1 MRVARQTILKKVDQ
15 HSGIA
20 NWLFFGSAVI
30 TLYFNSKLQDPFN
43 TPKLVILMLVAAWAF
58 PHLLLGLRQERQSK
72 TYLYLILLSL
82 IFLISG
88 FISAIF
94 SNTKYISFIGETQR
108 KNGYFSYLALV
119 IIFLV
124 AARFLS
130 RNNIKRFQ
138 AIAFS
143 TGLILCVY
151 GLMQTS
157 GLDFVQWN
165 NPYNSIISTVG
176 NPNFAAAI
184 MAVIATLVFG
194 PVLQSNFSTIFK
206 TASLILVIAIIYTI
220 YLSDARQGLISII
233 VGCGTYFLIWVTNR
247 NRKIGTLLGS
257 VGLVS
262 FVLAILG
269 MLQIGPLEKYLYKG
283 SVTLRGYYWRTGIE
297 MFKEHPWF
305 GVGLDRY
312 GSYFK
317 DLRDVSYP
325 LNYGFDITSTN
336 AHNVPIQMFATGGL
350 FFGLSYIL
358 ILGTVASVGVKAILK
373 SSGNDQLIIGSI
385 FSAWM
390 AFQAQSIVSIDNIG
404 ISVWG
409 WLLSGLV
416 IALAKEKNPNDPLK
430 NSGAVRV
437 TQKNNIKLLQPIS
450 SGMLVLLVL
459 IPSTQLIKSESLMF
473 QTRMR
478 FNPSVPESKAQLKEY
493 ADKTI
498 SAGFVD
504 PNYKVTAA
512 SYLVMTGFTNEG
524 MSVLQELN
532 TYDQRNLDTLLT
544 LANFSSRLGKPEI
557 AIKYRLEVAKYDK
570 WNAANYLELGKL
582 YKNTGDNVRML
593 KMLETIDS
601 FAQDTTEGKQALIDL
616 TVK

>member
-1 MRVARQTILKKVDQ
+1 MARQVILKKADQ
-15 HSGIA
+15 NSGIA
-20 NWLFFGSAVI
+20 NWLFFGSAII

-43 TPKLVILMLVAAWAF
+43 TPKLAILMLVAAWAL
-58 PHLLLGLRQERQSK
+58 PHLLLGFRHEKQSK
-72 TYLYLILLSL
+72 TYMYLILFSL
-82 IFLISG
+82 NFLISG
-88 FISAIF
+88 FISAIH
-94 SNTKYISFIGETQR
+94 SNAKYITFFGETQR
-108 KNGYFSYLALV
+108 KNGFLSYFALV

-124 AARFLS
+124 TARIS
-130 RNNIKRFQ
+130 SKNNIKRFH
-138 AIAFS
+138 AIVFS
-143 TGLILCVY
+143 TGLILSTY

-206 TASLILVIAIIYTI
+206 IASLILIIAIVYTI

-233 VGCGTYFLIWVTNR
+233 VGCGSYFVIWLSNRSKKLGIVLSFAGLI
-247 NRKIGTLLGS
+247 
-257 VGLVS
+257 GL
-262 FVLAILG
+262 VLAILG

-297 MFKEHPWF
+297 MFKENPWF

-325 LNYGFDITSTN
+325 LSYGFDITSTN
-336 AHNVPIQMFATGGL
+336 AHNVPIQMFATGGI

-358 ILGTVASVGVKAILK
+358 ILATVAVVGVRAIRK
-373 SSGNDQLIIGSI
+373 SSGNDRLIIGSI
-385 FSAWM
+385 FSAWL

-416 IALAKEKNPNDPLK
+416 IALASEKKPNDLLK
-430 NSGAVRV
+430 NSGAIRV
-437 TQKNNIKLLQPIS
+437 TNINNIKLLQPIS

-478 FNPSVPESKAQLKEY
+478 FNPSVPESKAPLKEY

-498 SAGFVD
+498 KAGFVD

-512 SYLVMTGFTNEG
+512 SYLVMTGFTNDG

-532 TYDQRNLDTLLT
+532 AYDPRNLDTLLT
-544 LANFSSRLGKPEI
+544 LADFSARLGKPDI
-557 AIKYRLEVAKYDK
+557 AIKYRLEIAKYDK

-582 YKNTGDNVRML
+582 YKNTGDNVRMV
-593 KMLETIDS
+593 KTLETIES
-601 FAQDTTEGKQALIDL
+601 FAKNTVEGKQALIDL